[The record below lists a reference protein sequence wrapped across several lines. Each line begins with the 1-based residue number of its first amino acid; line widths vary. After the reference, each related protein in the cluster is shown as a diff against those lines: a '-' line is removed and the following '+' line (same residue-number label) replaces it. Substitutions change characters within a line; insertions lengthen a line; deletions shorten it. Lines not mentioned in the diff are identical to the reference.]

1 LPFAIIQQRIS
12 DILVLKDE
20 YTLSAMQL
28 IWHHLKIIVEPSS
41 AIALAAVIQNKAL
54 FEGKRVGL
62 VLSGGNV
69 AAQPEDTKLRQ

>member
-1 LPFAIIQQRIS
+1 MLFAIIQQRIS
-12 DILVLKDE
+12 GILVLKDE
-20 YTLSAMQL
+20 DTLSAMKL

-41 AIALAAVIQNKAL
+41 AIALAAVIQNKSL

-69 AAQPEDTKLRQ
+69 AAQPEDIKLRQ

>member
-1 LPFAIIQQRIS
+1 M
-12 DILVLKDE
+12 K
-20 YTLSAMQL
+20 L

-41 AIALAAVIQNKAL
+41 AIALAAVIQNKSL

-69 AAQPEDTKLRQ
+69 AAQPEDIKLRQ